1 MLENTEGAIKKWTI
15 KINWQHMEKKL
26 NEGKCIHLFLH
37 ALYITTKVCDFDS
50 FYAFDTILC
59 VKNMAGQIDRNS
71 LLLKCFIFRYISLNK
86 KRLNTPKGGNQN
98 M

>member
-1 MLENTEGAIKKWTI
+1 MDNQDKLAAYG
-15 KINWQHMEKKL
+15 KKL

-50 FYAFDTILC
+50 FYAFDTTLY

-71 LLLKCFIFRYISLNK
+71 LLLKCFIFRYTSLNK
-86 KRLNTPKGGNQN
+86 KGLNTPKGGNQN